1 MEGVISQA
9 VRFFSTARKAEEK
22 SEADRCNQQLIADIS
37 DIKMKLDSA
46 RCRFDYALDEELVE
60 STIYELESLES
71 RYSYLLK
78 QARMRGLYSG
88 SR

>member
-22 SEADRCNQQLIADIS
+22 SEADRCNQQLIG